1 MQVNP
6 AIILKRGYGKKSM
19 IANLQKPFLTPEEY
33 LAWEAEQQV
42 RHEYIDGEVYAMAGG
57 TIAHNDIALNAY
69 NALREHLKAIG
80 CRVNVADV
88 KVQVSNAKAYFYPD
102 VVISCNEQDRRSRQV
117 ISFPKIIIEV
127 LSPSTAGFD
136 RGDKFKYYRRFSTLL
151 EYVLIDAEKISIDVY
166 RRGSA
171 GKWELTSYPED
182 LAETANPEIFELTS
196 VDFQCPLSL
205 IYEDVE
211 VNYPNLLA
219 F

>member
-1 MQVNP
+1 
-6 AIILKRGYGKKSM
+6 M
-19 IANLQKPFLTPEEY
+19 IANLEKSFLTPEEY
-33 LAWEAEQQV
+33 LVWEAEQQV

-57 TIAHNDIALNAY
+57 TISHNDIALNAY
-69 NALREHLKAIG
+69 NTLREHLKAIG

-127 LSPSTAGFD
+127 LSPSTAGSD
-136 RGDKFKYYRRFSTLL
+136 RGDKFRYYRRFPTLL

-166 RRGSA
+166 RRGNA

-182 LAETANPEIFELTS
+182 LAETANPDIFELTS
-196 VDFQCPLSL
+196 IDFQCPLSL

-211 VNYPNLLA
+211 LSATPELESLL
-219 F
+219 